1 MQYRSHD
8 FFLHFSGL
16 KYDYNP
22 KDAVLLTIPFMDLPI
37 PTTKAVK
44 KAYLYMND
52 DIQSE
57 NMNDYVKIEKN
68 DEKLYHVVTDSYILS
83 FLPMAGELLPQ
94 LDIVPKDINGT
105 PVAFEDFDKL
115 TVYDNNMELKVW
127 QTVVEYSKNQPLNSD
142 GIPRISDEY
151 AAVSG
156 RINLVGTVSYE
167 FLLCVFFIIIFILIV
182 LLIVNKKKKKLLK
195 R

>member
-1 MQYRSHD
+1 
-8 FFLHFSGL
+8 
-16 KYDYNP
+16 
-22 KDAVLLTIPFMDLPI
+22 
-37 PTTKAVK
+37 
-44 KAYLYMND
+44 
-52 DIQSE
+52 
-57 NMNDYVKIEKN
+57 
-68 DEKLYHVVTDSYILS
+68 
-83 FLPMAGELLPQ
+83 
-94 LDIVPKDINGT
+94 
-105 PVAFEDFDKL
+105 
-115 TVYDNNMELKVW
+115 MELKVW